1 MPDDQFKNRLILVVD
16 DEERMVRF
24 IRLNLEHDGFKVIEA
39 FNGTKAINQV
49 RSNLPDLVLL
59 DIMMPDMD
67 GFEVL
72 RIIRETSNVPVIM
85 LTAKGE
91 EDDRVRGLELGADDY
106 VTKPFSPRELVSR
119 VRAVLRRTET
129 TGVSTHGLIEVD
141 ERLKLDFERREIWV
155 DGELVKL
162 RPTEYRLLYHLVQN
176 AGWVVTH
183 DQILAKVWGYEYRD
197 EPHYVRLYINYLRKK
212 LEEDPANPKYILTER
227 GVGYRFVD
235 FRRKDFHRKPVISLT
250 HELTKKFF
258 NLAGDRFNRHQGQ
271 CPCIYAANWQGGNG
285 YCKG

>member
-1 MPDDQFKNRLILVVD
+1 MDDYQFRNRRILVVD

-24 IRLNLEHDGFKVIEA
+24 IRLNLEHDGFQVMEAYRGTQAIE
-39 FNGTKAINQV
+39 QL
-49 RSNLPDLVLL
+49 RSGLPDLILL
-59 DIMMPDMD
+59 DVMMPDID

-72 RIIRETSNVPVIM
+72 RMIREISSVPVIM

-91 EDDRVRGLELGADDY
+91 EEDRVRGLELGADDY
-106 VTKPFSPRELVSR
+106 ITKPFSPRELVSR

-129 TGVSTHGLIEVD
+129 ATTSTHGLIEVD
-141 ERLKLDFERREIWV
+141 ERLKIDFDRREVWV

-176 AGWVVTH
+176 AGWVITH
-183 DQILAKVWGYEYRD
+183 DQLLAKVWGYEYRD

-212 LEEDPANPKYILTER
+212 LEEDPSNPKYILTER

-235 FRRKDFHRKPVISLT
+235 FRREGVP
-250 HELTKKFF
+250 
-258 NLAGDRFNRHQGQ
+258 
-271 CPCIYAANWQGGNG
+271 
-285 YCKG
+285 

>member
-1 MPDDQFKNRLILVVD
+1 MPDNQFANRRILVVD

-24 IRLNLEHDGFKVIEA
+24 IRLNLEHDGFQVVDA
-39 FNGTKAINQV
+39 FTGQQAMDKL
-49 RSNLPDLVLL
+49 RSTLPDLVLL
-59 DIMMPDMD
+59 DVMLPDID

-72 RIIRETSNVPVIM
+72 RMIRENIDVPVIM

-119 VRAVLRRTET
+119 VRAVLRRTDAARGT
-129 TGVSTHGLIEVD
+129 TTGLIEVD
-141 ERLKLDFERREIWV
+141 ERLKIDFDRREVWV
-155 DGELVKL
+155 EGELVKL

-176 AGWVVTH
+176 AGWVISH

-197 EPHYVRLYINYLRKK
+197 EPHYVRLYVNYLRQK
-212 LEEDPANPKYILTER
+212 LEDDPANPKYILTER

-235 FRRKDFHRKPVISLT
+235 FRREQKSS
-250 HELTKKFF
+250 
-258 NLAGDRFNRHQGQ
+258 
-271 CPCIYAANWQGGNG
+271 
-285 YCKG
+285 

>member
-1 MPDDQFKNRLILVVD
+1 
-16 DEERMVRF
+16 
-24 IRLNLEHDGFKVIEA
+24 
-39 FNGTKAINQV
+39 
-49 RSNLPDLVLL
+49 
-59 DIMMPDMD
+59 MPDMD

-212 LEEDPANPKYILTER
+212 LEEDPANPKYILAER

-235 FRRKDFHRKPVISLT
+235 FRRKDST
-250 HELTKKFF
+250 ES
-258 NLAGDRFNRHQGQ
+258 Q
-271 CPCIYAANWQGGNG
+271 
-285 YCKG
+285 

>member
-1 MPDDQFKNRLILVVD
+1 MDKSYKGRRILVVD

-24 IRLNLEHDGFKVIEA
+24 IRLNLEHDGFQVSEA
-39 FNGTKAINQV
+39 FNGTQAINKI
-49 RSNLPDLVLL
+49 RSDLPDLVLL
-59 DIMMPDMD
+59 DVMMPDLD

-72 RIIRETSNVPVIM
+72 KMIREVSTIPVIM

-106 VTKPFSPRELVSR
+106 ITKPFSPRELVSR

-129 TGVSTHGLIEVD
+129 AAGSLHGVIQVD
-141 ERLKLDFERREIWV
+141 DRLKLDFDRREIWV
-155 DGELVKL
+155 DNKLVQL

-183 DQILAKVWGYEYRD
+183 DQALAKVWGYEYRD

-227 GVGYRFVD
+227 GIGYRFVD
-235 FRRKDFHRKPVISLT
+235 FR
-250 HELTKKFF
+250 
-258 NLAGDRFNRHQGQ
+258 
-271 CPCIYAANWQGGNG
+271 
-285 YCKG
+285 KGEKGAS

>member
-1 MPDDQFKNRLILVVD
+1 MSDNQFSNRRILVVD

-24 IRLNLEHDGFKVIEA
+24 IRLNLEHDGFQVVEA
-39 FNGTKAINQV
+39 YTGQQAMDRLRET
-49 RSNLPDLVLL
+49 LPDLVLL
-59 DIMMPDMD
+59 DVMMPDID

-72 RIIRETSNVPVIM
+72 RLIRENNDVPVIM

-129 TGVSTHGLIEVD
+129 TRGTPTSDVIQVD
-141 ERLKLDFERREIWV
+141 DRLKIDFERREVWV
-155 DGELVKL
+155 DGKLVQL

-176 AGWVVTH
+176 AGWVLTH

-197 EPHYVRLYINYLRKK
+197 EPHYVRLYVNYLRQK
-212 LEEDPANPKYILTER
+212 LEEDPSNPKYILTER

-235 FRRKDFHRKPVISLT
+235 YKRKNPSAEK
-250 HELTKKFF
+250 
-258 NLAGDRFNRHQGQ
+258 
-271 CPCIYAANWQGGNG
+271 
-285 YCKG
+285 